1 MGAQMEKIDTKDLC
15 MELIKTD
22 SEEEVIKI
30 LESCDYWDD
39 PRVWRY
45 YGDYENNYNVIGN
58 QQSRPDSALVEKLV
72 NSVDA
77 RLMNECLIQGIDPE
91 GSDAPNSIRQAVA
104 QFFEENPESTT
115 AGLVSEWANTKRRE
129 IARQITLSA
138 TGMKPVQGNPC
149 LTISDCG
156 EGQTPLMMPE
166 TLLSLNKNI
175 KLRIPFVQGKFNMGG
190 TGVLKFCGRYKLQ
203 LIVSRRNPEI
213 TRSEARHPSDYE
225 WGFTIVR
232 REDPKGGVRS
242 SVYKYLAPKES
253 KSRPGFGD
261 VLHFSTDEIPIFP
274 QGDKAYAVPSSW
286 GTLIKLYEYG
296 IPNKSDILRSDGLLS
311 RVDLLL
317 PLSALPM
324 RFHECRGYGGHKGSH
339 ETTVLGL
346 NVRLGDASRDDK
358 RESIEDSFPTSCPL
372 TVMGEKM
379 TATIYAFKK
388 DKGKAYRKNEGVI
401 FSVNGQTHGHFTT
414 DFFRR
419 KKTGCSYLRDSLLV
433 IVNCSELS
441 GRAREDLF
449 MNSRDRLSSGELRTG
464 IEVELETILR
474 ESKLLKNLRQ
484 KRQREQRD
492 SIIEESK
499 PLENVLQSILEK
511 NKTLSKLFLEG
522 IRISVPFKTIDVAE
536 DDIPYEGKKHPT
548 YFKFKNKEYG
558 TVFTRN
564 CHINMRARIP
574 FETDVTNDYF
584 DREIDKGNFTLFR
597 VNGDEGEYT
606 DESWTLNMENGIA
619 NLNITLPKSCEVGDS
634 LKFKVV
640 VDDRTLLE
648 PFTNEF
654 YLNILKKATIKK
666 SKPTP
671 RKKPAS
677 QEPGTD
683 REISSR
689 IEPPKPTKV
698 YQTPKEGQRG
708 WAEMEPPFD
717 QYTALRI
724 RHAPE
729 SDDGENGKEIY
740 DFFINMDN
748 LYLVNEQKSSKKDA
762 DLLEA
767 CFLYGMVL
775 VGIALIHDDLEKES
789 QKDENSYNADEDEGK
804 DNIEDKVEDF
814 TKAIA
819 PILLPMIENLG
830 SFEHEYE
837 SVDSGSGEA
846 V

>member
-1 MGAQMEKIDTKDLC
+1 MD
-15 MELIKTD
+15 LIKSD
-22 SEEEVIKI
+22 SEDEVIKI
-30 LESCDYWDD
+30 LESCGYWDD
-39 PRVWRY
+39 QTAWRY

-77 RLMNECLIQGIDPE
+77 RLMNECLVRGINQE
-91 GSDAPNSIRQAVA
+91 GPDAPNSIRQAVA
-104 QFFEENPESTT
+104 QFFEESPDSVT
-115 AGLVSEWANTKRRE
+115 AGLVSEWTNTKRRDV
-129 IARQITLSA
+129 ARQITLSA
-138 TGMKPVQGNPC
+138 TGKKPSEGNPC

-166 TLLSLNKNI
+166 TLLSLNKNN
-175 KLRIPFVQGKFNMGG
+175 KLRVPFVQGKFNMGG

-213 TRSEARHPSDYE
+213 TKSEARQPSDYE

-242 SVYKYLAPKES
+242 SVYKYLAPNES
-253 KSRPGFGD
+253 EGRPGFGD
-261 VLHFSTDEIPIFP
+261 VLHFSAYEMPIFP
-274 QGDKAYAVPSSW
+274 LADKPYVVPSSW
-286 GTLIKLYEYG
+286 GTLIKLYEYS

-311 RVDLLL
+311 HVDLLL
-317 PLSALPM
+317 PSSALPM

-372 TVMGEKM
+372 TVIGEKM

-401 FSVNGQTHGHFTT
+401 FSVNGQTHGHLTT

-449 MNSRDRLSSGELRTG
+449 MNSRDRLSSGELRRA
-464 IEVELETILR
+464 IEFELETILK
-474 ESKLLKNLRQ
+474 ENSLLRDLRQ
-484 KRQREQRD
+484 KRQRDQRD

-522 IRISVPFKTIDVAE
+522 IRLSAPFKTVRVAVEDV
-536 DDIPYEGKKHPT
+536 PYEGKKHPT

-558 TVFTRN
+558 TVLTKN

-574 FETDVTNDYF
+574 FETDVSNNYF
-584 DREIDKGNFTLFR
+584 AREIDKGTFTLNI
-597 VNGDEGEYT
+597 VNGDEKEYT
-606 DESWTLNMENGIA
+606 DESSTLNMENGIA
-619 NLNITLPKSCEVGDS
+619 NLNISLPKTCNVGDC
-634 LKFKVV
+634 LKFKTI
-640 VDDRTLLE
+640 VDDSTLLE
-648 PFTNEF
+648 PFINEIS
-654 YLNILKKATIKK
+654 LNILKKTNIKK
-666 SKPTP
+666 GKQTP

-677 QEPGTD
+677 EKPGSD
-683 REISSR
+683 RETAAR
-689 IEPPKPTKV
+689 VEPPRPTKV
-698 YQTPKEGQRG
+698 YQKTKDGQKG

-729 SDDGENGKEIY
+729 SDDVEDGKEIY

-748 LYLVNEQKSSKKDA
+748 LYLVNEQKTSKKDA
-762 DLLEA
+762 DVLEA

-775 VGIALIHDDLEKES
+775 VGISLIYDDLENES
-789 QKDENSYNADEDEGK
+789 KKDEESYDDDEEERK
-804 DNIEDKVEDF
+804 INVEDKVESF

-830 SFEHEYE
+830 SFEYEYE
-837 SVDSGSGEA
+837 SVDNDSGEA

>member
-1 MGAQMEKIDTKDLC
+1 MDKVDVKDLC
-15 MELIKTD
+15 MDLIESD
-22 SEEEVIKI
+22 SEDKVKEI
-30 LESCDYWDD
+30 LESCGYWDD
-39 PRVWRY
+39 STVWRY

-58 QQSRPDSALVEKLV
+58 QQSRPDSALVEKIV

-77 RLMNECLIQGIDPE
+77 RLMNECLLRGIDPE
-91 GSDAPNSIRQAVA
+91 GPAAPISIRQAVA
-104 QFFEENPESTT
+104 QFFEESPDSTT
-115 AGLVSEWANTKRRE
+115 AGLVSEWTNTKRRE
-129 IARQITLSA
+129 VARQITLSA
-138 TGMKPVQGNPC
+138 TGMKPTVGNPC

-156 EGQTPLMMPE
+156 EGQAPLMMPE
-166 TLLSLNKNI
+166 TLLSLNKNN
-175 KLRIPFVQGKFNMGG
+175 KLRVPFVQGKFNMGG
-190 TGVLKFCGRYKLQ
+190 TGVLKFCGRHKLQ

-213 TRSEARHPSDYE
+213 IKTEARHPSDYE

-242 SVYKYLAPKES
+242 SVYKYLAPNES

-261 VLHFSTDEIPIFP
+261 VLHFSADEMPIFP
-274 QGDKAYAVPSSW
+274 QADKAYVVPSSW
-286 GTLIKLYEYG
+286 GTLIKLYEYS

-358 RESIEDSFPTSCPL
+358 RESIEDNFPTSCPL

-388 DKGKAYRKNEGVI
+388 DKGKAYRNNEGVI

-449 MNSRDRLSSGELRTG
+449 MNSRDRLSSGELRRA
-464 IEVELETILR
+464 IEVELETILK
-474 ESKLLKNLRQ
+474 ESKLLRTLRQ

-511 NKTLSKLFLEG
+511 NKTLSMLFLEG
-522 IRISVPFKTIDVAE
+522 IRLSAPFKTVEVAE
-536 DDIPYEGKKHPT
+536 EDVPYEGKKHPT

-558 TVFTRN
+558 TVLTKN
-564 CHINMRARIP
+564 CHINMRARIS
-574 FETDVTNDYF
+574 FETDVANDYF
-584 DREIDKGNFTLFR
+584 EREIDKGIFTLNI
-597 VNGDEGEYT
+597 VNGDEKEYT
-606 DESWTLNMENGIA
+606 DESSTLNMENGIA
-619 NLNITLPKSCEVGDS
+619 NLNISLSKTCNVSDC
-634 LKFKVV
+634 LKFKAI

-648 PFTNEF
+648 PFINEISLRILEETN
-654 YLNILKKATIKK
+654 IKE
-666 SKPTP
+666 SKQTP
-671 RKKPAS
+671 RRKPAS
-677 QEPGTD
+677 QKPGSD
-683 REISSR
+683 RETASR
-689 IEPPKPTKV
+689 IEPPRPTKV
-698 YQTPKEGQRG
+698 YQKPKEGQRG
-708 WAEMEPPFD
+708 WSEMEPAFD

-748 LYLVNEQKSSKKDA
+748 LYLLNEQKSSKKDA
-762 DLLEA
+762 DVLEA

-775 VGIALIHDDLEKES
+775 VGIALIHDDLENDES
-789 QKDENSYNADEDEGK
+789 KDEDSYDDDEDHRK
-804 DNIEDKVEDF
+804 INVEDKVQNF

-830 SFEHEYE
+830 SFEYEYE
-837 SVDSGSGEA
+837 SVDSESGEA